1 MNKKIALILACCAAT
16 SFAACNETTEWN
28 FTESCDAEAK
38 RCVESTIQ
46 VCKDGVWVLEATCEG
61 NTPWCD
67 VATQTCIA
75 QPVVKDCQDGA
86 KKCDQNAVWTC
97 KTGKWEK
104 TTDCNEGD
112 KTCNSTTYVCDPK
125 TQTEVTCDHNGTKL
139 AVDATVCSD
148 DTTLQTCTLNADG
161 TTATLVPKTCS
172 KKDNEVCGND
182 ADNKAAC
189 IKATQPA
196 PTVKC
201 TRDGDET
208 EYEVGDKYCGAD
220 NKLYTCTASED
231 GTTATYQ
238 SAACPG
244 NTPVCDNTA
253 NDCRAYNNCTL
264 NNAPVAHDAHVCD
277 GNVSKKCND
286 GTIEFVEDCA
296 AENPAKVCLATTGE
310 CYTPEANDCTNVTPT
325 IPNGTTVCVDINKV
339 TCTNGTTSSDPC
351 TTTVGNATATC
362 SMIDEVA
369 TCGFNCDEGY
379 TLSEDKTGCDPIPQY
394 TTVSAIRAAY
404 DTIVDSATCSVKE
417 TSNTVVAADVKLNG
431 VVTGIRAN
439 GKGIFIQDTTGGI
452 QINCTNGDCIKYADD
467 SNVAIGDSVEIVA
480 DGVGQY
486 FCDLQVRALS
496 TTPVDVKKLTTPL
509 TEITPEMIILTDLT
523 NNGAKNAKLGKLVTI
538 ANIKAGT
545 YNTSNQS
552 NHYWPVSQGTDN
564 FTVAAYL
571 MATDVLQGAMVKD
584 KVYTVTGI
592 PVYTF
597 NEVRLAPRS
606 AVDILEECAGGSY
619 VCDPATNTYKLCYLG
634 TWSEPDSCSRFEYT
648 SNANA
653 TSFACNTANDG
664 CVITACSAGYKPT
677 TDGKACEAET
687 PAVENNCSSD
697 MNGDKPELGS
707 YFCVSKTTWNFCND
721 TTGQDLSPSGQ
732 TCADNKICNPATI
745 NTLPGCEEKCVD
757 NAIKCDGETKYSLC
771 VSGEW
776 IDVNVQ
782 PGQKCEGNKLTCI
795 EASTCFDNEWYICD
809 SATGVVTK
817 GKSCKTQSDGNT
829 VCGTQLDEC
838 VAATP
843 AACEPKCE
851 EVTDGSVKKVK
862 VTTCSETGVATTNE
876 YTDKSCKSATEVGV
890 CLNDAKRCATG
901 STVGI
906 ETCANGE
913 WGTAVACSSTDADAE
928 TFECVAE
935 ATCKIK
941 TCKNDKTPSEDGLTC
956 VAGGGTTPAAW
967 ELLKSFT
974 VKNGCSGKSCRETLE
989 DIGIYFN
996 SNAISANVDANYV
1009 SEQSWN
1015 NNNSKDANGVY
1026 GNTDSAKSRFVGYR
1040 FTSTDGKAV
1049 RLSLGIERNNASESA
1064 KDYQCALYKDGVFKL
1079 LSSDTINITEKVKT
1093 PFSCSFDVSAL
1104 SAADKTDAEIR
1115 IIGYNATAGAQTK
1128 FHEAK
1133 IEVQK

>member
-67 VATQTCIA
+67 VATHTCIA

-86 KKCDQNAVWTC
+86 KKCDQNAVWAC

-104 TTDCNEGD
+104 TTDCNVGD

-139 AVDATVCSD
+139 AVDASVCSD
-148 DTTLQTCTLNADG
+148 DTTLQTCTLSDDG
-161 TTATLVPKTCS
+161 TTAELKS
-172 KKDNEVCGND
+172 
-182 ADNKAAC
+182 
-189 IKATQPA
+189 A
-196 PTVKC
+196 PC
-201 TRDGDET
+201 AGE
-208 EYEVGDKYCGAD
+208 
-220 NKLYTCTASED
+220 
-231 GTTATYQ
+231 
-238 SAACPG
+238 
-244 NTPVCDNTA
+244 TPVCDA
-253 NDCRAYNNCTL
+253 NACRAYNKCAANGVDVEH
-264 NNAPVAHDAHVCD
+264 NATVCD

-286 GTIEFVEDCA
+286 GTLEIVEDCTA
-296 AENPAKVCLATTGE
+296 KTPAQVCLATTGE

-606 AVDILEECAGGSY
+606 AVDILEECADGSY
-619 VCDPATNTYKLCYLG
+619 VCDPATNTYKSCFWG
-634 TWSEPDSCSRFEYT
+634 TWSEPDSCSKFGYT

-664 CVITACSAGYKPT
+664 CVITACSEGYKPT
-677 TDGKACEAET
+677 TDGKECEADT
-687 PAVENNCSSD
+687 PAVENNCSLD
-697 MNGDKPELGS
+697 MNGKKPGLGS
-707 YFCVSKTTWNFCND
+707 FFCVSKTTWNFCSD
-721 TTGQDLSPSGQ
+721 TTGLDKTSSGQ

-757 NAIKCDGETKYSLC
+757 NDIKCDGETKYSLC
-771 VSGEW
+771 ISGEW
-776 IDVNVQ
+776 IDGIVQ
-782 PGQKCEGNKLTCI
+782 PGQKCKGNKLKCI
-795 EASTCFDNEWYICD
+795 EASTCFDNEWYSCD
-809 SATGVVTK
+809 SATGDVTK

-829 VCGTQLDEC
+829 VCGTQLNEC

-851 EVTDGSVKKVK
+851 EVTVEGVKKVK
-862 VTTCSETGVATTNE
+862 VTTCLETGESTTNE

-956 VAGGGTTPAAW
+956 VAGGGTTPAPTEFDVDLTKCDKTNNCVADGSGY
-967 ELLKSFT
+967 ERVATYKLSDSIKLE
-974 VKNGCSGKSCRETLE
+974 VKGML
-989 DIGIYFN
+989 N
-996 SNAISANVDANYV
+996 SNTLYMTGATKKKPSHIEVSGINGVKKIEFDWEGGNAHNDTGNIFEVIVGTSTKTESFAKKEARKTTTYEFNDSSATSFKIKPQDSTINDNDANRIY
-1009 SEQSWN
+1009 
-1015 NNNSKDANGVY
+1015 AYGV
-1026 GNTDSAKSRFVGYR
+1026 K
-1040 FTSTDGKAV
+1040 FTT
-1049 RLSLGIERNNASESA
+1049 
-1064 KDYQCALYKDGVFKL
+1064 Y
-1079 LSSDTINITEKVKT
+1079 
-1093 PFSCSFDVSAL
+1093 
-1104 SAADKTDAEIR
+1104 
-1115 IIGYNATAGAQTK
+1115 
-1128 FHEAK
+1128 
-1133 IEVQK
+1133 

>member
-28 FTESCDAEAK
+28 FTESCGGDDK

-46 VCKDGVWVLEATCEG
+46 VCKDGVWVPEVTCEG
-61 NTPWCD
+61 ATPWCD
-67 VATQTCIA
+67 VTTHTCIA
-75 QPVVKDCQDGA
+75 KPAAKDCQDGA
-86 KKCDQNAVWTC
+86 QKCDQDAVWTC

-104 TTDCNEGD
+104 TTDCAADG
-112 KTCNSTTYVCDPK
+112 KVCNSTTFVCDPK
-125 TQTEVTCDHNGTKL
+125 AQPEVTCDHNGIKL
-139 AVDATVCSD
+139 AVGATVCD
-148 DTTLQTCTLNADG
+148 GETTLKTCTANADG
-161 TTATLVPKTCS
+161 TTASLTSTDCS
-172 KKDNEVCGND
+172 TDNKVCGND
-182 ADNKAAC
+182 AENKAAC
-189 IKATQPA
+189 IDAQPPA

-201 TRDGDET
+201 TKDGDET
-208 EYEVGDKYCGAD
+208 EYEVGAKYCDD
-220 NKLYTCTASED
+220 NTLYTCTASAD
-231 GTTATYQ
+231 GTTATFE
-238 SAACPG
+238 SAACQG

-253 NDCRAYNNCTL
+253 NDCRAYNKCTL
-264 NNAPVAHDAHVCD
+264 NNAPVAHDATVCD

-286 GTIEFVEDCA
+286 GTLETVKDCA
-296 AENPAKVCLATTGE
+296 TDAQVCLATSGV
-310 CYTPEANDCTNVTPT
+310 CYTPEANDCTNETPT

-431 VVTGIRAN
+431 VVTGIRTN

-509 TEITPEMIILTDLT
+509 TEITPEVIILTDLT

-545 YNTSNQS
+545 YNTSNKS

-564 FTVAAYL
+564 FTVVAYL

-584 KVYTVTGI
+584 KVYAVTGI

-606 AVDILEECAGGSY
+606 AVDILEECADGSY
-619 VCDPATNTYKLCYLG
+619 VCDPATNTYKSCFWG
-634 TWSEPDSCSRFEYT
+634 TWSEPDSCSQFGYT

-677 TDGKACEAET
+677 TDGKECEADT

-697 MNGDKPELGS
+697 MNNNKPELGA
-707 YFCVSKTTWNFCND
+707 YFCVNKTTWNFCSD
-721 TTGQDLSPSGQ
+721 TTGQDMSPSGQ
-732 TCADNKICNPATI
+732 ACGDNKICNPATI
-745 NTLPGCEEKCVD
+745 NTLVACEEKCAD
-757 NAIKCDGETKYSLC
+757 NAIKCDGENKYSLC

-776 IDVNVQ
+776 IDGNVL
-782 PGQKCEGNKLTCI
+782 PGQKCEGDKLTCI
-795 EASTCFDNEWYICD
+795 EASTCFDNEWYSCD
-809 SATGVVTK
+809 SGTGNAK
-817 GKSCKTQSDGNT
+817 KEKSCKTQSGGNT
-829 VCGTQLDEC
+829 VCGTQPNEC

-843 AACEPKCE
+843 ATCEPKCE
-851 EVTDGSVKKVK
+851 EIIAGSVKKVK
-862 VTTCSETGVATTNE
+862 VTTCSAEGKATTNE

-890 CLNDAKRCATG
+890 CLNGAKQCATG

-928 TFECVAE
+928 TFECAE
-935 ATCKIK
+935 ATCKIQ
-941 TCKNDKTPSEDGLTC
+941 TCNNGKTPSEDGMSC

-967 ELLKSFT
+967 ELLKAFT
-974 VKNGCSGKSCRETLE
+974 VKKDCQGGTACKQQLQ

-996 SNAISANVDANYV
+996 SNDMNLNASANYV
-1009 SEQSWN
+1009 TERYWN
-1015 NNNSKDANGVY
+1015 NNNSKDANEVY
-1026 GNTDSAKSRFVGYR
+1026 GNTNSSKSRFVGYR

-1049 RLSLGIERNNASESA
+1049 RLSLGIERNNATDSA
-1064 KDYQCALYKDGVFKL
+1064 KDYQCALYKGGVFKL
-1079 LSSDTINITEKVKT
+1079 LSSDTINITTKVKT
-1093 PFSCSFDVSAL
+1093 PFSCSFNVSDL
-1104 SAADKTDAEIR
+1104 SVDDKTGAEIR
-1115 IIGYNATAGAQTK
+1115 IIGYNAAGGAQTK
-1128 FHEAK
+1128 FYEAK

>member
-67 VATQTCIA
+67 VATHTCIA

-125 TQTEVTCDHNGTKL
+125 AQTEVTCDHNGTKL
-139 AVDATVCSD
+139 AVDASVCSD
-148 DTTLQTCTLNADG
+148 DTTLVTCTLSDDG
-161 TTATLVPKTCS
+161 TTAELKS
-172 KKDNEVCGND
+172 
-182 ADNKAAC
+182 
-189 IKATQPA
+189 A
-196 PTVKC
+196 PC
-201 TRDGDET
+201 EDE
-208 EYEVGDKYCGAD
+208 
-220 NKLYTCTASED
+220 
-231 GTTATYQ
+231 
-238 SAACPG
+238 
-244 NTPVCDNTA
+244 TPVCDA
-253 NDCRAYNNCTL
+253 NACRAYNKCAANGVDVEH
-264 NNAPVAHDAHVCD
+264 NATVCD

-286 GTIEFVEDCA
+286 GTLEIVEDCTTKT
-296 AENPAKVCLATTGE
+296 PAQVCLATTGE

-606 AVDILEECAGGSY
+606 AVDILEECADGSY
-619 VCDPATNTYKLCYLG
+619 VCDPATNTYKSCFWG
-634 TWSEPDSCSRFEYT
+634 TWSEPDSCSKFGYT

-707 YFCVSKTTWNFCND
+707 YFCVDKTTWNFCND
-721 TTGQDLSPSGQ
+721 TTGQDLSLSGQ
-732 TCADNKICNPATI
+732 ACADNKICNPATV
-745 NTLPGCEEKCVD
+745 NTLSGCEEKCDD

-776 IDVNVQ
+776 TDDIVQ

-795 EASTCFDNEWYICD
+795 EASTCFDNEWYSCN

-941 TCKNDKTPSEDGLTC
+941 TCKNDKTPSEDGLTG
-956 VAGGGTTPAAW
+956 VAGGGTTPAPNPTAW
-967 ELLKSFT
+967 VDVVAYTATQLKTGNYAKCVGVSNASGQNYLNCGQFPADFDPST
-974 VKNGCSGKSCRETLE
+974 MHIAYALTPTDIANLVGKSWIAADFSIATKNSTLTKAH
-989 DIGIYFN
+989 YQFF
-996 SNAISANVDANYV
+996 VDGAGL
-1009 SEQSWN
+1009 
-1015 NNNSKDANGVY
+1015 GVAGEIALN
-1026 GNTDSAKSRFVGYR
+1026 GNTFVNVEKYVTNIG
-1040 FTSTDGKAV
+1040 TVTN
-1049 RLSLGIERNNASESA
+1049 IE
-1064 KDYQCALYKDGVFKL
+1064 L
-1079 LSSDTINITEKVKT
+1079 
-1093 PFSCSFDVSAL
+1093 
-1104 SAADKTDAEIR
+1104 R
-1115 IIGYNATAGAQTK
+1115 IWPDPQ
-1128 FHEAK
+1128 EAK
-1133 IEVQK
+1133 GDQASRLRLNSLKLYAQ

>member
-67 VATQTCIA
+67 VATHTCIA

-86 KKCDQNAVWTC
+86 KKCDQNAVWAC

-104 TTDCNEGD
+104 TTDCNVGD

-139 AVDATVCSD
+139 AVDASVCSD
-148 DTTLQTCTLNADG
+148 DTTLVTCTLSDDG
-161 TTATLVPKTCS
+161 TTAELKSAPC
-172 KKDNEVCGND
+172 KDE
-182 ADNKAAC
+182 
-189 IKATQPA
+189 
-196 PTVKC
+196 
-201 TRDGDET
+201 
-208 EYEVGDKYCGAD
+208 
-220 NKLYTCTASED
+220 
-231 GTTATYQ
+231 
-238 SAACPG
+238 
-244 NTPVCDNTA
+244 TPVCDA
-253 NDCRAYNNCTL
+253 NACRAYNKCEANGVDVEH
-264 NNAPVAHDAHVCD
+264 NATVCD

-286 GTIEFVEDCA
+286 GTLEIVKKCA
-296 AENPAKVCLATTGE
+296 TENPAQVCLATTGE

-619 VCDPATNTYKLCYLG
+619 VCDPATNTYKLCYFG
-634 TWSEPDSCSRFEYT
+634 TWSEPDSCSQFEYT

-745 NTLPGCEEKCVD
+745 NTPPGCEEKCVD

-776 IDVNVQ
+776 IDDNVQ

-795 EASTCFDNEWYICD
+795 EASTCFDNEWYSCN

-862 VTTCSETGVATTNE
+862 VTTCLAAGVATTNE

-956 VAGGGTTPAAW
+956 VAGGAPAPNPTAWVDVVAYTATQLKTGNYAKCVGIDKNNGEYLNCGHFGKDFDPSKAYIKYALTDADIQQLQGKTWIAADITFATQEKSNLKKVNYQFFSDGSGIGSVGSIKLNDTTQVNVEKYNSSITSTTNL
-967 ELLKSFT
+967 EL
-974 VKNGCSGKSCRETLE
+974 RMWP
-989 DIGIYFN
+989 DP
-996 SNAISANVDANYV
+996 
-1009 SEQSWN
+1009 SE
-1015 NNNSKDANGVY
+1015 ATG
-1026 GNTDSAKSRFVGYR
+1026 AKSL
-1040 FTSTDGKAV
+1040 V
-1049 RLSLGIERNNASESA
+1049 RLYSL
-1064 KDYQCALYKDGVFKL
+1064 KLY
-1079 LSSDTINITEKVKT
+1079 
-1093 PFSCSFDVSAL
+1093 
-1104 SAADKTDAEIR
+1104 
-1115 IIGYNATAGAQTK
+1115 AQ
-1128 FHEAK
+1128 
-1133 IEVQK
+1133 

>member
-67 VATQTCIA
+67 VATHTCIA

-104 TTDCNEGD
+104 TTDCNVGD

-125 TQTEVTCDHNGTKL
+125 AQTEVTCDHNGTKL
-139 AVDATVCSD
+139 AVDASVCSD
-148 DTTLQTCTLNADG
+148 DTTLQTCTLSDDG
-161 TTATLVPKTCS
+161 TTAELKSAPC
-172 KKDNEVCGND
+172 KDE
-182 ADNKAAC
+182 
-189 IKATQPA
+189 
-196 PTVKC
+196 
-201 TRDGDET
+201 
-208 EYEVGDKYCGAD
+208 
-220 NKLYTCTASED
+220 
-231 GTTATYQ
+231 
-238 SAACPG
+238 
-244 NTPVCDNTA
+244 TPVCDA
-253 NDCRAYNNCTL
+253 NACRAYNKCAANGVDVEH
-264 NNAPVAHDAHVCD
+264 NATVCD

-286 GTIEFVEDCA
+286 GTLEIVEDCTTKT
-296 AENPAKVCLATTGE
+296 PAQVCLATTGE

-606 AVDILEECAGGSY
+606 AVDILEECADGSY
-619 VCDPATNTYKLCYLG
+619 VCDPATNTYKSCFWG
-634 TWSEPDSCSRFEYT
+634 TWSEPDSCSKFGYT

-664 CVITACSAGYKPT
+664 CVITACSEGYKPT
-677 TDGKACEAET
+677 TDGKECEADT
-687 PAVENNCSSD
+687 PAVENNCSLD
-697 MNGDKPELGS
+697 MNGKKPGLGS
-707 YFCVSKTTWNFCND
+707 FFCVSKTTWNFCSD
-721 TTGQDLSPSGQ
+721 TTGLDQTSSGQ
-732 TCADNKICNPATI
+732 TCADNEICNPATI

-757 NAIKCDGETKYSLC
+757 NDIKCDGETKYSLC
-771 VSGEW
+771 ISGEW
-776 IDVNVQ
+776 IDGIVQ
-782 PGQKCEGNKLTCI
+782 PGQKCEGNKLKCI
-795 EASTCFDNEWYICD
+795 EASTCFDNEWYSCD
-809 SATGVVTK
+809 SATGDVTK

-829 VCGTQLDEC
+829 VCGTQLNEC

-862 VTTCSETGVATTNE
+862 VTTCSTTGEATTNE

-890 CLNDAKRCATG
+890 CLNGAKRCATG

-956 VAGGGTTPAAW
+956 VAGGGTAPTEFDVDLTKCDESNNCVAD
-967 ELLKSFT
+967 
-974 VKNGCSGKSCRETLE
+974 GSGYDRVATYTLGNSITLE
-989 DIGIYFN
+989 AKGMLDSTNKSLTMTGASSKVPSHIIVTGI
-996 SNAISANVDANYV
+996 
-1009 SEQSWN
+1009 
-1015 NNNSKDANGVY
+1015 NGVKKVDFDWA
-1026 GNTDSAKSRFVGYR
+1026 GG
-1040 FTSTDGKAV
+1040 
-1049 RLSLGIERNNASESA
+1049 NASKTTGNKFEVIVGTNTKTESFA
-1064 KDYQCALYKDGVFKL
+1064 EKEARKTTTYEFNDSSATSFKIKPL
-1079 LSSDTINITEKVKT
+1079 VENGTKNNVNRVYAYSVKFT
-1093 PFSCSFDVSAL
+1093 
-1104 SAADKTDAEIR
+1104 T
-1115 IIGYNATAGAQTK
+1115 Y
-1128 FHEAK
+1128 
-1133 IEVQK
+1133 

>member
-67 VATQTCIA
+67 VATHTCIA

-139 AVDATVCSD
+139 AVGATACD
-148 DTTLQTCTLNADG
+148 GDTTLVTCTASADG
-161 TTATLVPKTCS
+161 TTASLTPTDCS
-172 KKDNEVCGND
+172 TDSKVCGND
-182 ADNKAAC
+182 AENKAAC
-189 IKATQPA
+189 IDAQPA
-196 PTVKC
+196 PSVKC
-201 TRDGDET
+201 TKDGDET
-208 EYEVGDKYCGAD
+208 EYKVGDKYCGD
-220 NKLYTCTASED
+220 NKTLYTCTLSED
-231 GTTATYQ
+231 GTTATFE
-238 SAACPG
+238 SAPCQG
-244 NTPVCDNTA
+244 DKPVCDNTA
-253 NDCRAYNNCTL
+253 KECRAYNNCTL

-286 GTIEFVEDCA
+286 GTIENVENCA

-619 VCDPATNTYKLCYLG
+619 VCDPATNTYKLCYFG

-707 YFCVSKTTWNFCND
+707 YFCVDKTTWNFCND
-721 TTGQDLSPSGQ
+721 TTGQDLSLSGQ
-732 TCADNKICNPATI
+732 ACADNKICNPATV

-776 IDVNVQ
+776 IDDNVQ

-795 EASTCFDNEWYICD
+795 EASTCFDNEWYSCD

-862 VTTCSETGVATTNE
+862 VTTCSETGEAKTNE

-890 CLNDAKRCATG
+890 CLNDVKRCATG

-941 TCKNDKTPSEDGLTC
+941 TCKNGKTPSADGMSC
-956 VAGGGTTPAAW
+956 VAGGGTTPAPTEFDVDLTKCDKTNNCVADGSSY
-967 ELLKSFT
+967 ERVATYKLSDSIKLE
-974 VKNGCSGKSCRETLE
+974 VKGML
-989 DIGIYFN
+989 N
-996 SNAISANVDANYV
+996 SNKLYMTGATKKKPSHIEVSGINGVKKIEFDWEGGNAHNDTGNIFEVIVGTSTKTESFAKKEARKTTTYEFNDSSATSFKIKPQDSTINDNDANRIY
-1009 SEQSWN
+1009 
-1015 NNNSKDANGVY
+1015 AYGV
-1026 GNTDSAKSRFVGYR
+1026 K
-1040 FTSTDGKAV
+1040 FTT
-1049 RLSLGIERNNASESA
+1049 
-1064 KDYQCALYKDGVFKL
+1064 Y
-1079 LSSDTINITEKVKT
+1079 
-1093 PFSCSFDVSAL
+1093 
-1104 SAADKTDAEIR
+1104 
-1115 IIGYNATAGAQTK
+1115 
-1128 FHEAK
+1128 
-1133 IEVQK
+1133 

>member
-67 VATQTCIA
+67 VATHTCIA

-86 KKCDQNAVWTC
+86 KKCDQNAVWAC

-125 TQTEVTCDHNGTKL
+125 AQTEVTCDHNGTKL
-139 AVDATVCSD
+139 AVDASVCSD
-148 DTTLQTCTLNADG
+148 DTTLQTCTLSDDG
-161 TTATLVPKTCS
+161 TTAELKS
-172 KKDNEVCGND
+172 
-182 ADNKAAC
+182 
-189 IKATQPA
+189 A
-196 PTVKC
+196 PC
-201 TRDGDET
+201 AGE
-208 EYEVGDKYCGAD
+208 
-220 NKLYTCTASED
+220 
-231 GTTATYQ
+231 
-238 SAACPG
+238 
-244 NTPVCDNTA
+244 TPVCDA
-253 NDCRAYNNCTL
+253 NACRAYNKCAANGVDVEH
-264 NNAPVAHDAHVCD
+264 NATVCD

-286 GTIEFVEDCA
+286 GTLEIVEDCTA
-296 AENPAKVCLATTGE
+296 KTPAQVCLATTGE

-697 MNGDKPELGS
+697 MNGDQPELGS
-707 YFCVSKTTWNFCND
+707 YFCVDKTTWNFCND
-721 TTGQDLSPSGQ
+721 TTGQDLSLSGQ
-732 TCADNKICNPATI
+732 ACADNKICNPATV

-776 IDVNVQ
+776 IDDNVQ

-795 EASTCFDNEWYICD
+795 EASTCFDNEWYSCD

-956 VAGGGTTPAAW
+956 VAGGGTTPAPNPTAW
-967 ELLKSFT
+967 VDVVAYTATQLKTGNYAKCVGVSNASGQNYLNCGQFPADFDPST
-974 VKNGCSGKSCRETLE
+974 MHIAYALTPTDIANLVGKSWIAADFSIATKNSTLTKAH
-989 DIGIYFN
+989 YQFF
-996 SNAISANVDANYV
+996 VDGAGL
-1009 SEQSWN
+1009 
-1015 NNNSKDANGVY
+1015 GVAGEIALN
-1026 GNTDSAKSRFVGYR
+1026 GNTFVNVEKYVTNIG
-1040 FTSTDGKAV
+1040 TVTN
-1049 RLSLGIERNNASESA
+1049 IE
-1064 KDYQCALYKDGVFKL
+1064 L
-1079 LSSDTINITEKVKT
+1079 
-1093 PFSCSFDVSAL
+1093 
-1104 SAADKTDAEIR
+1104 R
-1115 IIGYNATAGAQTK
+1115 IWPDPQ
-1128 FHEAK
+1128 EAK
-1133 IEVQK
+1133 GDQASRLRLNSLKLYAQ

>member
-67 VATQTCIA
+67 VATHTCIA

-86 KKCDQNAVWTC
+86 KKCDQNAVWAC

-139 AVDATVCSD
+139 AVDASVCSD
-148 DTTLQTCTLNADG
+148 DTTLQTCTLSDDG
-161 TTATLVPKTCS
+161 TTAELKSATC
-172 KKDNEVCGND
+172 KDE
-182 ADNKAAC
+182 
-189 IKATQPA
+189 
-196 PTVKC
+196 
-201 TRDGDET
+201 
-208 EYEVGDKYCGAD
+208 
-220 NKLYTCTASED
+220 
-231 GTTATYQ
+231 
-238 SAACPG
+238 
-244 NTPVCDNTA
+244 TPVCDA
-253 NDCRAYNNCTL
+253 NACRAYNKCAANGVDVEH
-264 NNAPVAHDAHVCD
+264 NATVCD

-286 GTIEFVEDCA
+286 GTLEIVEDCTA
-296 AENPAKVCLATTGE
+296 KTPAQVCLATTGE

-606 AVDILEECAGGSY
+606 AVDILEECADGSY
-619 VCDPATNTYKLCYLG
+619 VCDPATNTYKSCFWG
-634 TWSEPDSCSRFEYT
+634 TWSEPDSCSKFGYT

-664 CVITACSAGYKPT
+664 CVITACSEGYKPT
-677 TDGKACEAET
+677 TDGKACEADT
-687 PAVENNCSSD
+687 PAVENNCSLD
-697 MNGDKPELGS
+697 MNGKKPGLGS
-707 YFCVSKTTWNFCND
+707 FFCVSKTTWNFCSD
-721 TTGQDLSPSGQ
+721 TTGLDQTSSGQ
-732 TCADNKICNPATI
+732 TCADNEICNPATI

-757 NAIKCDGETKYSLC
+757 NDIKCDGETKYSLC
-771 VSGEW
+771 ISGEW
-776 IDVNVQ
+776 IDGIVQ
-782 PGQKCEGNKLTCI
+782 PGQKCEGNKLKCI
-795 EASTCFDNEWYICD
+795 EASTCFDNEWYSCD
-809 SATGVVTK
+809 SATGDVTK

-862 VTTCSETGVATTNE
+862 VTTCSAIGEATTNE

-913 WGTAVACSSTDADAE
+913 WGTAVACSSTDGDAE
-928 TFECVAE
+928 TFECAE

-941 TCKNDKTPSEDGLTC
+941 TCKDGKTPSEDGLTC
-956 VAGGGTTPAAW
+956 VAGGGTTPAPTKSLIIS
-967 ELLKSFT
+967 ELAGFANDSKHQLKFIELFNPTDKTVDLNDCNIVVYKDNSSTTDYVIPLNGSIEKDHVFLICGSYVNDNDEKSEFFKSKCDLTLTNGLDGFSARKITQLKCGDQTIDITGKIGSKNTIKVSGDNATNIIRQCGITVGIQNTTTELDLTKWIAKKTNVEELKSSL
-974 VKNGCSGKSCRETLE
+974 GSH
-989 DIGIYFN
+989 
-996 SNAISANVDANYV
+996 
-1009 SEQSWN
+1009 
-1015 NNNSKDANGVY
+1015 
-1026 GNTDSAKSRFVGYR
+1026 
-1040 FTSTDGKAV
+1040 KAV
-1049 RLSLGIERNNASESA
+1049 
-1064 KDYQCALYKDGVFKL
+1064 C
-1079 LSSDTINITEKVKT
+1079 
-1093 PFSCSFDVSAL
+1093 
-1104 SAADKTDAEIR
+1104 DAPAE
-1115 IIGYNATAGAQTK
+1115 
-1128 FHEAK
+1128 
-1133 IEVQK
+1133 

>member
-67 VATQTCIA
+67 VATHTCIA
-75 QPVVKDCQDGA
+75 QPVVKDCKDGA
-86 KKCDQNAVWTC
+86 QKCDQNAVWTC

-139 AVDATVCSD
+139 AVDASVCSD
-148 DTTLQTCTLNADG
+148 DTTLVTCTLSDDG
-161 TTATLVPKTCS
+161 TTAELKS
-172 KKDNEVCGND
+172 
-182 ADNKAAC
+182 
-189 IKATQPA
+189 A
-196 PTVKC
+196 PC
-201 TRDGDET
+201 AGE
-208 EYEVGDKYCGAD
+208 
-220 NKLYTCTASED
+220 
-231 GTTATYQ
+231 
-238 SAACPG
+238 
-244 NTPVCDNTA
+244 TPVCDA
-253 NDCRAYNNCTL
+253 NACRAYNKCAANGVD
-264 NNAPVAHDAHVCD
+264 VAHNATVCD

-286 GTIEFVEDCA
+286 GTLEIVEDCTA
-296 AENPAKVCLATTGE
+296 KTPAQVCLATTGE

-776 IDVNVQ
+776 IDDNVQ

-795 EASTCFDNEWYICD
+795 EASTCFDNEWYSCD

-956 VAGGGTTPAAW
+956 VAGGGATPAPT
-967 ELLKSFT
+967 KSLIISE
-974 VKNGCSGKSCRETLE
+974 VAKIE
-989 DIGIYFN
+989 N
-996 SNAISANVDANYV
+996 SNSP
-1009 SEQSWN
+1009 
-1015 NNNSKDANGVY
+1015 KH
-1026 GNTDSAKSRFVGYR
+1026 
-1040 FTSTDGKAV
+1040 
-1049 RLSLGIERNNASESA
+1049 SLHF
-1064 KDYQCALYKDGVFKL
+1064 Y
-1079 LSSDTINITEKVKT
+1079 
-1093 PFSCSFDVSAL
+1093 
-1104 SAADKTDAEIR
+1104 EI
-1115 IIGYNATAGAQTK
+1115 YNATDSVANMDGCSINIYKSKNTIIDKSIPLDGSLNASSTYVVCYGGFDDSDAITQSLNTK
-1128 FHEAK
+1128 CNSRMVDVSTTFSTKRVVELKCNEKTIDIIGKPGDENSVKQNNMIRNCSITKGISDEKLGFQASEWTTGTSTKDGLNASLGTHKAVCDTPTE
-1133 IEVQK
+1133 

>member
-67 VATQTCIA
+67 VATHTCIA

-86 KKCDQNAVWTC
+86 KKCDQNAVWAC

-104 TTDCNEGD
+104 TTDCNVGD

-139 AVDATVCSD
+139 AVDASVCSD
-148 DTTLQTCTLNADG
+148 DTTLQTCTLSDDG
-161 TTATLVPKTCS
+161 TTAELKS
-172 KKDNEVCGND
+172 
-182 ADNKAAC
+182 
-189 IKATQPA
+189 A
-196 PTVKC
+196 PC
-201 TRDGDET
+201 AGE
-208 EYEVGDKYCGAD
+208 
-220 NKLYTCTASED
+220 
-231 GTTATYQ
+231 
-238 SAACPG
+238 
-244 NTPVCDNTA
+244 TPVCDA
-253 NDCRAYNNCTL
+253 NACRAYNKCAANGVDVEH
-264 NNAPVAHDAHVCD
+264 NATVCD

-286 GTIEFVEDCA
+286 GTLEIVEDCTA
-296 AENPAKVCLATTGE
+296 KTPAQVCLATTGE

-606 AVDILEECAGGSY
+606 AVDILEECADGSY
-619 VCDPATNTYKLCYLG
+619 VCDPATNTYKSCFWG
-634 TWSEPDSCSRFEYT
+634 TWSEPDSCSKFGYT

-664 CVITACSAGYKPT
+664 CVITACSEGYKPT
-677 TDGKACEAET
+677 TDGKECEADT
-687 PAVENNCSSD
+687 PAVENNCSLD
-697 MNGDKPELGS
+697 MNGKKPGLGS
-707 YFCVSKTTWNFCND
+707 FFCVSKTTWNFCSD
-721 TTGQDLSPSGQ
+721 TTGLDKTSSGQ
-732 TCADNKICNPATI
+732 TCADNEICNPATI

-757 NAIKCDGETKYSLC
+757 NDIKCDGETKYSLC
-771 VSGEW
+771 ISGEW
-776 IDVNVQ
+776 IDGIVQ
-782 PGQKCEGNKLTCI
+782 PGQKCEGNKLKCI
-795 EASTCFDNEWYICD
+795 EASTCFDNEWYSCD
-809 SATGVVTK
+809 SATGDVTK

-829 VCGTQLDEC
+829 VCGTQLNEC

-851 EVTDGSVKKVK
+851 EVTVEGVKKVK
-862 VTTCSETGVATTNE
+862 VTTCLETGESTTNE

-956 VAGGGTTPAAW
+956 VAGGGTTPAPTEFDVDLTKCDKTNNCVADGSGY
-967 ELLKSFT
+967 ERVATYKLSDSIKLE
-974 VKNGCSGKSCRETLE
+974 VKGML
-989 DIGIYFN
+989 N
-996 SNAISANVDANYV
+996 SNTLYMTGATKKKPSHIEVSGINGVKKIEFDWEGGNAHNDTGNIFEVIVGTSTKTESFAKKEARKTTTYEFNDSSATSFKIKPQDSTINDNDANRIY
-1009 SEQSWN
+1009 
-1015 NNNSKDANGVY
+1015 AYGV
-1026 GNTDSAKSRFVGYR
+1026 K
-1040 FTSTDGKAV
+1040 FTT
-1049 RLSLGIERNNASESA
+1049 
-1064 KDYQCALYKDGVFKL
+1064 Y
-1079 LSSDTINITEKVKT
+1079 
-1093 PFSCSFDVSAL
+1093 
-1104 SAADKTDAEIR
+1104 
-1115 IIGYNATAGAQTK
+1115 
-1128 FHEAK
+1128 
-1133 IEVQK
+1133 